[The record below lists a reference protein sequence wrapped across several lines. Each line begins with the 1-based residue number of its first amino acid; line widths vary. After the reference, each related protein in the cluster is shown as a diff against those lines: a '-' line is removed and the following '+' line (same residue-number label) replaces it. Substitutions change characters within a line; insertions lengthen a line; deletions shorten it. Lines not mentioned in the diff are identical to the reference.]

1 MLSKMNAYLSVM
13 GLCLSFVVAG
23 CEVGVEEIGMPAVE
37 KPPAE
42 QEVVL
47 ALKFEPGEKAKYK
60 LVSETNRG
68 YRLEQSS
75 QDEVVDERNINRLE
89 MTFTRQIDSVDE
101 QGIAVVTITIDELK
115 YFAQI
120 KNDVKMDLDSSREAD
135 KAKLAK
141 LIGQSYKIKLS
152 RDGAAEV
159 IDARML
165 QKVKGDP
172 AGALV
177 RALFSNESIVKLHSV
192 LALPEKDSN
201 RLRRGDSWSRL
212 RAGPLGM
219 IEPKCYE
226 KTYTLEDVKRCGG
239 QEVAV
244 VKIDAVPSAEDCP
257 DMPEDARGMGI
268 FAKMFDDTSDTYEG
282 KLVLNLDDGK
292 VAEYFEDMQ
301 VKWVA
306 METPPGKR
314 GEEGPDV
321 LTMSFGHL
329 HSIKMID

>member
-23 CEVGVEEIGMPAVE
+23 CESAAQLGLG
-37 KPPAE
+37 
-42 QEVVL
+42 
-47 ALKFEPGEKAKYK
+47 FEAGDKTRYK

-68 YRLEQSS
+68 YRLEQIS

-101 QGIAVVTITIDELK
+101 QGSAIVTITIDELK

-141 LIGQSYKIKLS
+141 LIGQSYKIKLW

-165 QKVKGDP
+165 QKVKGEP

-192 LALPEKDSN
+192 LALPEKDN
-201 RLRRGDSWSRL
+201 DRLRRGNSWSRL
-212 RAGPLGM
+212 RAGPRGM

-226 KTYTLEDVKRCGG
+226 KTYTLEAVKRRDG
-239 QEVAV
+239 QEIAV
-244 VKIDAVPSAEDCP
+244 VKMGAVPSAEDCP

-306 METPPGKR
+306 METPPGKQ
-314 GEEGPDV
+314 GEKGPDV
-321 LTMSFGHL
+321 LTMSFA
-329 HSIKMID
+329 HSHRLEMID

>member
-23 CEVGVEEIGMPAVE
+23 CESAARLGLG
-37 KPPAE
+37 
-42 QEVVL
+42 
-47 ALKFEPGEKAKYK
+47 FEAGDKTRYK

-75 QDEVVDERNINRLE
+75 EDEVVDECNINRLE
-89 MTFTRQIDSVDE
+89 MAFTQQIDSVDE
-101 QGIAVVTITIDELK
+101 QGSAIVTITIDELK
-115 YFAQI
+115 YLAQV
-120 KNDVKMDLDSSREAD
+120 KNDIKMDLDSSREAD

-141 LIGQSYKIKLS
+141 LIGQSYKIRLWQ
-152 RDGAAEV
+152 DGAAQV
-159 IDARML
+159 ANAQTL

-192 LALPEKDSN
+192 LALPEKDSD

-212 RAGPLGM
+212 WAGPRGM

-226 KTYTLEDVKRCGG
+226 KTYTLETVKRCEG
-239 QEVAV
+239 QEIAV
-244 VKIDAVPSAEDCP
+244 VKMGAVPSAEDCP

-268 FAKMFDDTSDTYEG
+268 FAKMFDSSDDIYEG

-292 VAEYFEDMQ
+292 VAEYFEDVQ

-306 METPPGKR
+306 METPPGKQ

-321 LTMSFGHL
+321 LIMSFGHL
-329 HSIKMID
+329 HSVKMID